1 VKRKRRGPD
10 RGTPEQ
16 QLRRAVLAGG
26 GDPRLT
32 EYPLGLLLAREFI
45 NDEQH
50 NAGLHY
56 AGLYRACIGGG
67 KLRQPVGPRDMS
79 PEADLAVQGR
89 FEEATGALLDAGK
102 RAKAQVDN
110 VAVFEFFPQWITGW
124 RLGVDYRDPDD
135 DRGNLLLG
143 LTALAQW
150 REKGKKDP
158 PERVDPTLGVC

>member
-1 VKRKRRGPD
+1 
-10 RGTPEQ
+10 
-16 QLRRAVLAGG
+16 
-26 GDPRLT
+26 
-32 EYPLGLLLAREFI
+32 
-45 NDEQH
+45 
-50 NAGLHY
+50 
-56 AGLYRACIGGG
+56 
-67 KLRQPVGPRDMS
+67 MS
-79 PEADLAVQGR
+79 PEADLAVQER

-150 REKGKKDP
+150 REKGKKRTP
-158 PERVDPTLGVC
+158 REG